1 MAERSCHRSCKQA
14 GSRRASC
21 LQTLPAL
28 LAVCLWTSEVGR
40 LFTADCWDFT
50 AWLNYRPSTS
60 DCPIHAPSKQL
71 SPTHHH
77 WIVGLSGL
85 FPCSLVPRMTPAHPQ
100 PLVHWWFL
108 ANGFGRSESLPF
120 VPPESDR
127 NASCRA
133 PARKAAG
140 PATHYS
146 SPSFLIQVVPELLPL
161 HSGENS
167 APASVPHVSRVSF
180 SLGSGEDVMVPFL
193 VSSAL

>member
-1 MAERSCHRSCKQA
+1 VAERSCGRSCKQA

-50 AWLNYRPSTS
+50 ARLNYRPSTS
-60 DCPIHAPSKQL
+60 DCSIHAPSKQL
-71 SPTHHH
+71 SPTHHN

-108 ANGFGRSESLPF
+108 ANRFGRSESLPF
-120 VPPESDR
+120 VPPDVRSKCILQSSRAESR
-127 NASCRA
+127 RACNALFVTLFSISSC
-133 PARKAAG
+133 
-140 PATHYS
+140 S
-146 SPSFLIQVVPELLPL
+146 
-161 HSGENS
+161 
-167 APASVPHVSRVSF
+167 
-180 SLGSGEDVMVPFL
+180 
-193 VSSAL
+193 